1 MNKNLDRLLEKLK
14 VEADLIDKIH
24 LTSNFRYKSIQ
35 SLILAHGKPFVRKA
49 NSPFKGKPQS
59 CFENCF
65 KALWDFPNLSYC
77 EGFAIDDDLNL
88 AISHAWLVNNSLEVI
103 DPTWIGKK
111 FKGSI
116 YFGVVFN
123 REFVMEMAEITRSY
137 GILDSDY
144 MNEHKLKR
152 EGFPPSA
159 LHPIFHSIEQV

>member
-1 MNKNLDRLLEKLK
+1 MDNLERLLEKLQ
-14 VEADLIDKIH
+14 VEADLIDKIYQRPD
-24 LTSNFRYKSIQ
+24 FRYKSIQ
-35 SLILAHGKPFVRKA
+35 SLILIHGIPFLKKVK
-49 NSPFKGKPQS
+49 SPLKGKPKS

-65 KALWDFPNLSYC
+65 TALWDYPNLSYC

-88 AISHAWLVNNSLEVI
+88 AVSHAWLVNNKMEVI
-103 DPTWIGKK
+103 DPTWIGNK
-111 FKGSI
+111 FKGST

-123 REFVMEMAEITRSY
+123 REFVMEMAEITKSY

-159 LHPIFHSIEQV
+159 LHPILHPIEQV